1 MSERFYVEGGKR
13 LQGEIEVSGAK
24 NAALKFVAAALL
36 APGKT
41 VLHHVPRIK
50 DMHTMLALLD
60 ELGVGT
66 RFSGSTLEIDASTV
80 DSYTAPYELV
90 RQMRASLVVL
100 GPLAARFG
108 EAEVSAPGGCNLG
121 LRKFNFHVDGLRA
134 LGANVELDHGFI
146 KASAP
151 GGLRAAEVNFEYPSV
166 GATENV
172 MMAAVLADGVTIIEN
187 GAREPEISALAG
199 FLNSMGARV
208 MGAGTGRIVIE
219 GVDELHPTEWTVMP
233 DRIEAGTFL
242 MATAATGGDVTVT
255 NALPE
260 HLKMELE
267 KLREMGV
274 EVSATPGSPG
284 IRVRVDDP
292 ASLSGVDVATLPFP
306 GFATDLQAQMMVLLT
321 QASGAGIIT
330 ENVYENRLQ
339 VAEELNRLD
348 AAIDLFGGHR
358 ALIRG
363 PRRLSGDHR
372 AGARPAR
379 RRGAGDGRPGLR
391 GHHRRGRRHAH
402 PAGLRGLRRQALRP
416 RRDRR
421 LRGRNPD
428 HPLESNRETSQ
439 VSTLGPYGLE
449 LLRKGK
455 PEAEMLKSRL
465 QGERAGI

>member
-1 MSERFYVEGGKR
+1 
-13 LQGEIEVSGAK
+13 
-24 NAALKFVAAALL
+24 
-36 APGKT
+36 
-41 VLHHVPRIK
+41 
-50 DMHTMLALLD
+50 
-60 ELGVGT
+60 
-66 RFSGSTLEIDASTV
+66 
-80 DSYTAPYELV
+80 
-90 RQMRASLVVL
+90 MRASLVVL

-172 MMAAVLADGVTIIEN
+172 MMAAVLADGITIIEN

-219 GVDELHPTEWTVMP
+219 GVEELRPTEWTVMP

-242 MATAATGGDVTVT
+242 MATAAAGGDVTVT

-274 EVSATPGSPG
+274 EVNTTQGSPG

-292 ASLSGVDVATLPFP
+292 SALSGVDVATLPFP

-321 QASGAGIIT
+321 QATGAGIIT

-348 AAIDLFGGHR
+348 AGIDLFGGHR

-363 PRRLSGDHR
+363 PRRLQGTIVQAPD
-372 AGARPAR
+372 
-379 RRGAGDGRPGLR
+379 LR
-391 GHHRRGRRHAH
+391 GGAALVM
-402 PAGLRGLRRQALRP
+402 AGLVSEGTTVVDGATHI
-416 RRDRR
+416 
-421 LRGRNPD
+421 LRGYED
-428 HPLESNRETSQ
+428 FEDKLIS
-439 VSTLGPYGLE
+439 LGATVAF
-449 LLRKGK
+449 
-455 PEAEMLKSRL
+455 EAETPVR
-465 QGERAGI
+465 R

>member
-1 MSERFYVEGGKR
+1 VSERFYVEGGGK
-13 LQGEIEVSGAK
+13 LQGELEVSGAK

-60 ELGVGT
+60 ELGVRTSFTGN
-66 RFSGSTLEIDASTV
+66 TLEIDASTV
-80 DSYTAPYELV
+80 TSYTAPYELV

-100 GPLAARFG
+100 GPLVARFG

-134 LGANVELDHGFI
+134 LGADIELDHGFI

-151 GGLRAAEVNFEYPSV
+151 NGLRAAEVNFEYPSV

-172 MMAAVLADGVTIIEN
+172 MMAAVLADGITIIEN
-187 GAREPEISALAG
+187 AAREPEISALAG
-199 FLNSMGARV
+199 FLDSMGARV

-219 GVDELHPTEWTVMP
+219 GVRELQPTEWTVMP

-260 HLKMELE
+260 HLKIELE

-274 EVSATPGSPG
+274 DVRSTPGSPG
-284 IRVRVDDP
+284 IRVKVDDP

-321 QASGAGIIT
+321 QATGAGIIT

-358 ALIRG
+358 ALVRG
-363 PRRLSGDHR
+363 PRRLSGTIVQAPDLRGGAALVMAGLISDGTTVVDGANHILR
-372 AGARPAR
+372 GYENFEDKLSSLGATVAFEAGAPVGTRMP
-379 RRGAGDGRPGLR
+379 
-391 GHHRRGRRHAH
+391 
-402 PAGLRGLRRQALRP
+402 
-416 RRDRR
+416 
-421 LRGRNPD
+421 
-428 HPLESNRETSQ
+428 
-439 VSTLGPYGLE
+439 
-449 LLRKGK
+449 
-455 PEAEMLKSRL
+455 
-465 QGERAGI
+465 

>member
-1 MSERFYVEGGKR
+1 VSERFYVEGGKN

-50 DMHTMLALLD
+50 DMRTMLALLD

-66 RFSGSTLEIDASTV
+66 TFSGSTLEIDASTV
-80 DSYTAPYELV
+80 DSYTAPYDLV

-121 LRKFNFHVDGLRA
+121 LRKFNFHVEGLRA

-151 GGLRAAEVNFEYPSV
+151 DGLRAAEVNFEYPSV

-172 MMAAVLADGVTIIEN
+172 MMAAVLADGITIIEN
-187 GAREPEISALAG
+187 GAREPEISALAS

-219 GVDELHPTEWTVMP
+219 GVKKLRPTEWTVMP

-242 MATAATGGDVTVT
+242 MATAAAGGDVTVT

-267 KLREMGV
+267 KLREMGAQV
-274 EVSATPGSPG
+274 TATPGSPG
-284 IRVRVDDP
+284 IRVQVDDP
-292 ASLSGVDVATLPFP
+292 ASLRGVDVATLPFP
-306 GFATDLQAQMMVLLT
+306 GFATDLQAQMMVVLT
-321 QASGAGIIT
+321 QSSGAGIIT

-348 AAIDLFGGHR
+348 AGIDLFGGHR

-363 PRRLSGDHR
+363 PRRLSGTIVQAPD
-372 AGARPAR
+372 
-379 RRGAGDGRPGLR
+379 LR
-391 GHHRRGRRHAH
+391 GGAALVM
-402 PAGLRGLRRQALRP
+402 AGLVCDGTTVVDGAQHI
-416 RRDRR
+416 
-421 LRGRNPD
+421 LRGYENFED
-428 HPLESNRETSQ
+428 K
-439 VSTLGPYGLE
+439 LGALGATIAF
-449 LLRKGK
+449 
-455 PEAEMLKSRL
+455 EAEARIA
-465 QGERAGI
+465 R

>member
-13 LQGEIEVSGAK
+13 LRGEVEVSGAK

-36 APGKT
+36 SPGKT
-41 VLHHVPRIK
+41 TLHHVPRIK
-50 DMHTMLALLD
+50 DIHTMLALLA
-60 ELGVGT
+60 ELGVESS
-66 RFSGSTLEIDASTV
+66 FSGSTLEMDASTV
-80 DSYTAPYELV
+80 HSYTAPYELV

-100 GPLAARFG
+100 GPLVARFG

-121 LRKFNFHVDGLRA
+121 LRKFNFHVDGLRS
-134 LGANVELDHGFI
+134 LGADVQLDHGFI

-151 GGLRAAEVNFEYPSV
+151 NGLRAAEVNFEYPSV

-172 MMAAVLADGVTIIEN
+172 MMAAVLADGITIIEN

-219 GVDELHPTEWTVMP
+219 GVRELHPTDWIVMP

-242 MATAATGGDVTVT
+242 MATAATGGDVTVR

-260 HLKMELE
+260 HLKMELD
-267 KLREMGV
+267 KLRNMGV
-274 EVSATPGSPG
+274 EVNTTPGSPG
-284 IRVRVDDP
+284 IGVRVEDP
-292 ASLSGVDVATLPFP
+292 AALTGVDVATLPFP

-321 QASGAGIIT
+321 RASGASIIT

-339 VAEELNRLD
+339 IAEELNRLD

-363 PRRLSGDHR
+363 PRQLSGTIVQAPD
-372 AGARPAR
+372 
-379 RRGAGDGRPGLR
+379 LR
-391 GHHRRGRRHAH
+391 GGAALVM
-402 PAGLRGLRRQALRP
+402 AGLVADGTTLVDGAKHI
-416 RRDRR
+416 
-421 LRGRNPD
+421 LRGYED
-428 HPLESNRETSQ
+428 FEDKLSA
-439 VSTLGPYGLE
+439 LGATVAF
-449 LLRKGK
+449 
-455 PEAEMLKSRL
+455 EAEAPVRH
-465 QGERAGI
+465 

>member
-24 NAALKFVAAALL
+24 NAALKFVAASLL

-50 DMHTMLALLD
+50 DMYTMLALLD

-134 LGANVELDHGFI
+134 LGANIELDHGFI

-172 MMAAVLADGVTIIEN
+172 MMAAVLADGITIIEN

-199 FLNSMGARV
+199 FLNSMGASV

-219 GVDELHPTEWTVMP
+219 GVEELRPTEWTVMP

-242 MATAATGGDVTVT
+242 MATAAAGGDVTVT

-274 EVSATPGSPG
+274 EVISTQGSPG
-284 IRVRVDDP
+284 IGVRVDDP
-292 ASLSGVDVATLPFP
+292 SSLSGVDVATLPF
-306 GFATDLQAQMMVLLT
+306 
-321 QASGAGIIT
+321 
-330 ENVYENRLQ
+330 
-339 VAEELNRLD
+339 
-348 AAIDLFGGHR
+348 
-358 ALIRG
+358 
-363 PRRLSGDHR
+363 
-372 AGARPAR
+372 
-379 RRGAGDGRPGLR
+379 
-391 GHHRRGRRHAH
+391 
-402 PAGLRGLRRQALRP
+402 
-416 RRDRR
+416 
-421 LRGRNPD
+421 
-428 HPLESNRETSQ
+428 
-439 VSTLGPYGLE
+439 
-449 LLRKGK
+449 
-455 PEAEMLKSRL
+455 
-465 QGERAGI
+465 

>member
-60 ELGVGT
+60 ELGVGAHFT
-66 RFSGSTLEIDASTV
+66 GSTLEIDASTV
-80 DSYTAPYELV
+80 ESYTAPYELV

-134 LGANVELDHGFI
+134 LGAKVELDHGFI

-187 GAREPEISALAG
+187 GAREPEICALAG

-219 GVDELHPTEWTVMP
+219 GVEELRPTEWTVMP

-274 EVSATPGSPG
+274 KVSATQGSPG

-321 QASGAGIIT
+321 QATGAGIIT

-348 AAIDLFGGHR
+348 AGIDLFGGHR
-358 ALIRG
+358 ALVRG
-363 PRRLSGDHR
+363 PRHLSGTIVQAPD
-372 AGARPAR
+372 
-379 RRGAGDGRPGLR
+379 LR
-391 GHHRRGRRHAH
+391 GGAALVM
-402 PAGLRGLRRQALRP
+402 AGLVSEGTTVVDGATHI
-416 RRDRR
+416 
-421 LRGRNPD
+421 LRGYED
-428 HPLESNRETSQ
+428 FEDKLTALGATVAFEVET
-439 VSTLGPYGLE
+439 
-449 LLRKGK
+449 RI
-455 PEAEMLKSRL
+455 AR
-465 QGERAGI
+465 